1 LKKLWKLTEQ
11 EDEKKVDQALEEM
24 ETNGVFLPDMTRE
37 EQEQYMREEQG
48 WKGLYNKVREIVK

>member
-1 LKKLWKLTEQ
+1 MTEQ